1 MKRFISIL
9 VIFSLAMSFCV
20 QTAGAA
26 MIGDTAQTRPDLASV
41 FSDSL
46 RERLAQA
53 GDDDVIRV
61 TIELTDDI
69 DLDNI
74 EMKAF
79 SRAKISATEKASL
92 VADVHSLTEAEN
104 KSVQLEALN
113 VQDRISKNRNA
124 LLEEFYT
131 AKNNE
136 FISSTCLK
144 DAKIGS
150 VGIFTPFIRDIKLT
164 KTEILE
170 IAANS
175 EVREIDLVNELSLGY
190 FDEDNISTRSSIFQD
205 IDDTY
210 KLIGGNAAVDAGYTG
225 SGIRVGVIE
234 LGNPDTTKMGSDG
247 KNITCDNDDI
257 IVNYH
262 TTMVCGII
270 KKFAPSCSIY
280 SKAISKYLTDD
291 EIMDACSNLIRNYT
305 LHVLNLSFG
314 NFGGKYTKSVRE
326 MDYII
331 RSTKV
336 PIVVAA
342 GNAKTDERSLD
353 DGEVEVEILDG
364 RINILGMAAN
374 AITVGN
380 ALTVGTNPDALDA
393 FTLADDSCYE
403 ETSPI
408 NKPDICAPEG
418 SGTVRIGLAWEQD

>member
-1 MKRFISIL
+1 MNDVELRAVLRAGVSSTEMAIL
-9 VIFSLAMSFCV
+9 GAETFSL
-20 QTAGAA
+20 
-26 MIGDTAQTRPDLASV
+26 
-41 FSDSL
+41 SD
-46 RERLAQA
+46 
-53 GDDDVIRV
+53 V
-61 TIELTDDI
+61 
-69 DLDNI
+69 
-74 EMKAF
+74 
-79 SRAKISATEKASL
+79 
-92 VADVHSLTEAEN
+92 EN
-104 KSVQLEALN
+104 ESVQLAALE
-113 VQDRISKNRNA
+113 VYDRISKERNT
-124 LLEEFYT
+124 LLEEYYSI
-131 AKNNE
+131 KNE
-136 FISSTCLK
+136 AFISSTCLK

-280 SKAISKYLTDD
+280 SKYLTDD

-331 RSTKV
+331 RQYKS
-336 PIVVAA
+336 AHR
-342 GNAKTDERSLD
+342 G
-353 DGEVEVEILDG
+353 
-364 RINILGMAAN
+364 
-374 AITVGN
+374 
-380 ALTVGTNPDALDA
+380 
-393 FTLADDSCYE
+393 
-403 ETSPI
+403 
-408 NKPDICAPEG
+408 G
-418 SGTVRIGLAWEQD
+418 SGKCKNR